1 MGARGRYVKNLQST
15 LFAKREGNRDFHVLM
30 TWLVLTGVIIFGF
43 VVAME
48 LGFIGLIVEADT
60 SHISALIFVIYIGF
74 SGHCFWLALGLS
86 TEWNMLRR
94 AQTMIVQNDENLLLS
109 DDDQVL
115 VGGVEL
121 PPGVMTDHIRNLV
134 VKAVRHE
141 EPRLDQT
148 LLIQNL
154 AERLRNKQ
162 NIGWFVSDALVKLG
176 LLGTIIGFILMLG
189 PVATIEEFDVEHLKR
204 ALTAMTGGMAVA
216 LFTTLT
222 GLIGSTLLKLQ
233 YQIIDKAT
241 VSLVDEITETT
252 EVHVVS
258 VLERIN
264 AET

>member
-1 MGARGRYVKNLQST
+1 
-15 LFAKREGNRDFHVLM
+15 
-30 TWLVLTGVIIFGF
+30 
-43 VVAME
+43 
-48 LGFIGLIVEADT
+48 
-60 SHISALIFVIYIGF
+60 
-74 SGHCFWLALGLS
+74 
-86 TEWNMLRR
+86 
-94 AQTMIVQNDENLLLS
+94 
-109 DDDQVL
+109 
-115 VGGVEL
+115 
-121 PPGVMTDHIRNLV
+121 MTDHIRNLI

-154 AERLRNKQ
+154 AERLRHKQ
-162 NIGWFVSDALVKLG
+162 NIGWFASDALIKLG

-258 VLERIN
+258 VLERVN
-264 AET
+264 AGI

>member
-1 MGARGRYVKNLQST
+1 MTRWQTR
-15 LFAKREGNRDFHVLM
+15 LFAKREDRRDFHVLL
-30 TWLVLTGVIIFGF
+30 TWLILTGVIVFGF
-43 VVAME
+43 VVAWQ
-48 LGFIGLIVEADT
+48 LGLVR
-60 SHISALIFVIYIGF
+60 LIFDSDRSGISVLIFSIYVAF

-86 TEWNMLRR
+86 TEWTMVRR
-94 AQTMIVQNDENLLLS
+94 GQALIVANDENLVLS
-109 DDDQVL
+109 DDDKIV
-115 VGGVEL
+115 VGGTEL
-121 PPGVMTDHIRNLV
+121 PPCVMTDHIRNLV
-134 VKAVRHE
+134 LKAVRHE

-162 NIGWFVSDALVKLG
+162 SIGWFVSDALVKLG
-176 LLGTIIGFILMLG
+176 LLGTIIGFILMLE
-189 PVATIEEFDVEHLKR
+189 PVASIENFDVEHLKR

-241 VSLVDEITETT
+241 ISLADEITEIT

-258 VLERIN
+258 ILGRIN
-264 AET
+264 AAK

>member
-1 MGARGRYVKNLQST
+1 M
-15 LFAKREGNRDFHVLM
+15 
-30 TWLVLTGVIIFGF
+30 
-43 VVAME
+43 
-48 LGFIGLIVEADT
+48 
-60 SHISALIFVIYIGF
+60 
-74 SGHCFWLALGLS
+74 
-86 TEWNMLRR
+86 
-94 AQTMIVQNDENLLLS
+94 
-109 DDDQVL
+109 
-115 VGGVEL
+115 
-121 PPGVMTDHIRNLV
+121 
-134 VKAVRHE
+134 
-141 EPRLDQT
+141 
-148 LLIQNL
+148 
-154 AERLRNKQ
+154 
-162 NIGWFVSDALVKLG
+162 SDALVKLG

>member
-1 MGARGRYVKNLQST
+1 VRDLPST
-15 LFAKREGNRDFHVLM
+15 LFAKREGSRDHHVLI
-30 TWLVLTGVIIFGF
+30 TWLILTGVILFGF
-43 VVAME
+43 VVAWE
-48 LGFIGLIVEADT
+48 LGFVGIIIEADR
-60 SHISALIFVIYIGF
+60 SRISALIFAIYICF
-74 SGHCFWLALGLS
+74 SGHCLWLVLGLS
-86 TEWNMLRR
+86 KEWNMLRR
-94 AQTMIVQNDENLLLS
+94 SRTMIVENDENLVLS
-109 DDDQVL
+109 EADEVI
-115 VGGVEL
+115 VGGAKL
-121 PPGVMTDHIRNLV
+121 PPSVMTDHIRNLI

-154 AERLRNKQ
+154 AERLQHKQ
-162 NIGWFVSDALVKLG
+162 NIGWFASDALIKLG

-258 VLERIN
+258 VLERVN
-264 AET
+264 AGV

>member
-1 MGARGRYVKNLQST
+1 VRDLQST
-15 LFAKREGNRDFHVLM
+15 LFAKREGSRDFHVLM
-30 TWLVLTGVIIFGF
+30 TWLILTGVIVFGF
-43 VVAME
+43 LVAWE
-48 LGFIGLIVEADT
+48 LGFVRIIIEADR
-60 SHISALIFVIYIGF
+60 SRISALIFTIYLAF
-74 SGHCFWLALGLS
+74 SGHCLWLVLGLS

-94 AQTMIVQNDENLLLS
+94 GQKIIVENDKNLVLS
-109 DDDQVL
+109 EDDDV
-115 VGGVEL
+115 VVSGTKL
-121 PPGVMTDHIRNLV
+121 PPGVMTDHIRNLI